1 MQNRY
6 YVVFKAKIGE
16 QVQEGSRI
24 LALDAPIAFDSDIK
38 AVTDHLAA
46 ELGAEGVMLMNWQ
59 PLVGEQRPALGQPAP
74 STQEQAK
81 QVAAHLL
88 DQAKAGATKA
98 ATKSPKKAA
107 AKAPGKVPAKAP
119 AKATPKAAKPS
130 RRTA

>member
-16 QVQEGSRI
+16 QVHEFTRI

-38 AVTDHLAA
+38 AVTDYLVA
-46 ELGAEGVMLMNWQ
+46 ELNAEAVMLTNWQ
-59 PLVGEQRPALGQPAP
+59 PLVGEQRPVLSQPAL
-74 STQEQAK
+74 STQEQAQ

-107 AKAPGKVPAKAP
+107 AKAPAKAP
-119 AKATPKAAKPS
+119 AKAAPKAAKPS
-130 RRTA
+130 RRAA